1 MENNQAQNIR
11 YFSITDSD
19 EAWGI
24 VVTTV
29 GTQVAYPGE
38 PYPVTQ
44 HPDSHNFNPLKG
56 RILKEYQL
64 IYITKGGG
72 FFESQSC
79 RKTRIKPGTVIMLF
93 PNEWHT
99 YRPDPDTGW
108 SEHWVGFRGVFIDKR
123 IDNGFFSPSR
133 PIYQIGISSSI
144 LSLYEEI
151 MHSTLKEKSGYQQL
165 VSSMVLFILGKI
177 YYKTKNASFTD
188 SYAVEKI
195 NEARSLMRQQIERP
209 ESPEEMA
216 KTLGVSYSW
225 FRQMFKK
232 YTGISPLQYQLQLK
246 HLRAK
251 ELIERTELTISE
263 IAFRIGF
270 ESVGRFCSFF
280 RKREGV
286 SPSQYRQETRLG
298 KKH

>member
-108 SEHWVGFRGVFIDKR
+108 SEHWVGFRGAFIDKR

-133 PIYQIGISSSI
+133 PLYEIGISSSI

-188 SYAVEKI
+188 SYAIEKI

-263 IAFRIGF
+263 VAFRIGF

-286 SPSQYRQETRLG
+286 SPSQYRQETRQG